1 MAKLPIARIQMVQA
15 KVIQFLINILGQRG
29 RKVKELTCS
38 SALDKTV
45 SKAVL
50 ALARLSQDS
59 STADMAIKLGGL
71 RELVK
76 LLRVVSAQE
85 NEIPMAIMVAVK
97 TITSCCN
104 VECEAELGDCDD
116 IGNSSESFV

>member
-1 MAKLPIARIQMVQA
+1 M
-15 KVIQFLINILGQRG
+15 
-29 RKVKELTCS
+29 KELTCS

-59 STADMAIKLGGL
+59 STDDMVIKFGGL
-71 RELVK
+71 RELVNLVK
-76 LLRVVSAQE
+76 AVPAQE
-85 NEIPMAIMVAVK
+85 NDISMALMVAVK

-104 VECEAELGDCDD
+104 VEYEAELGDSNEV
-116 IGNSSESFV
+116 INSSESFV

>member
-15 KVIQFLINILGQRG
+15 KVIQFLIKILDQRG
-29 RKVKELTCS
+29 RKVKDITCS

-45 SKAVL
+45 SKAVI

-59 STADMAIKLGGL
+59 STADMVIKLGGL
-71 RELVK
+71 RELLNLVK
-76 LLRVVSAQE
+76 VVPAQE
-85 NEIPMAIMVAVK
+85 TEIPMAIMVAVK

-104 VECEAELGDCDD
+104 VEY
-116 IGNSSESFV
+116 